1 MTRITLDKQI
11 ETTDVNR
18 AVVFQKI
25 VKLKQVR
32 CTDVNCANHGDW
44 RRTVGGATKVAKEE
58 QGCREK
64 EKEKTRSAHHRDA
77 ATCDGS
83 AFTSLLGNLG
93 NTKNQ
98 QREKP
103 VSVAK

>member
-1 MTRITLDKQI
+1 MARITLDKQI

-64 EKEKTRSAHHRDA
+64 EK
-77 ATCDGS
+77 
-83 AFTSLLGNLG
+83 
-93 NTKNQ
+93 
-98 QREKP
+98 
-103 VSVAK
+103 

>member
-25 VKLKQVR
+25 VKLKQL
-32 CTDVNCANHGDW
+32 CADADYASHGDW
-44 RRTVGGATKVAKEE
+44 RRTAGGARKVAKEE

-64 EKEKTRSAHHRDA
+64 EK
-77 ATCDGS
+77 
-83 AFTSLLGNLG
+83 
-93 NTKNQ
+93 
-98 QREKP
+98 
-103 VSVAK
+103 